1 MTSSRPLITRPVLLA
16 ALLTGL
22 LLFQRLLSFDGG
34 SCGRACT
41 RRVIAR
47 ATQQLKDLSGGDK
60 GEGKSSAA
68 ALTISV
74 LDVPASRPYKLATCS
89 GGGCACDICSWV
101 RTNGVFAPVESRVFE
116 WVLSSPACD
125 GTKAV
130 VDVGA
135 NVGTFT
141 LLAATYDCV
150 PKVIAFE
157 PNAAPRTLAEASIAL
172 NSLSRRVVV
181 IPHAVGASHAAALV
195 DESARKWGRAA
206 VEAAPPDEEEVLRA
220 RGVGDSHTLE
230 VPASS
235 SPSAVR
241 AAAQSTPRKPA
252 GGVRIVPLSEVGEL
266 TTHVL
271 LLKIDTEG
279 YEASVL
285 AGAWALWDA
294 GRSVDNVVL
303 EVKQWNSRP
312 KRDMLRH
319 LARTG
324 GLTHVYTYREMYGPE
339 GRVEKPAGLAN
350 VSLQGRFTDVSDVIR
365 MGRYDTLLPNE
376 DFWLRKE
383 ALPADMVGATL

>member
-1 MTSSRPLITRPVLLA
+1 MMGSRPFITRPVLLA
-16 ALLTGL
+16 ALLTWL
-22 LLFQRLLSFDGG
+22 LLFQRLLSFGGG
-34 SCGRACT
+34 SCGKACT
-41 RRVIAR
+41 RRVLAR
-47 ATQQLKDLSGGDK
+47 ATQQLRDLSGK
-60 GEGKSSAA
+60 REGNSSTA
-68 ALTISV
+68 ALTVSV
-74 LDVPASRPYKLATCS
+74 LDVHATRPYKLATCS
-89 GGGCACDICSWV
+89 GGGCACDICGFV
-101 RTNGVFAPVESRVFE
+101 AANGVFAPVESRIFE
-116 WVLSSPACD
+116 WVLSSPDCD

-150 PKVIAFE
+150 PKVFAFE

-172 NSLSRRVVV
+172 NSLSRRVVI

-195 DESARKWGRAA
+195 DESARWGLAA

-220 RGVGDSHTLE
+220 RGVGDSFTLE
-230 VPASS
+230 VPAT
-235 SPSAVR
+235 SAVR
-241 AAAQSTPRKPA
+241 AASKAAPKKS
-252 GGVRIVPLSEVGEL
+252 GGGARMVPLSEVGEL
-266 TTHVL
+266 TTHLL

-285 AGAWALWDA
+285 AGTWALWDA
-294 GRSVDNVVL
+294 ERSVDNVVL

-339 GRVEKPAGLAN
+339 GRVEQPAGLAN
-350 VSLQGRFTDVSDVIR
+350 VSLAGRFTDVSDVIR
-365 MGRYDTLLPNE
+365 LGRYDTLLPHE
-376 DFWLRKE
+376 DFWLRKQ
-383 ALPADMVGATL
+383 ALPADMVGETL